1 MKKVYL
7 IAVIFAIIAGVAT
20 YMFATEID
28 KKTTFKDAKIG
39 VLSVVSSP
47 IFKNFLEE
55 ENSYNKLIEEYCQK
69 QNFEFIDMREKM
81 EEIDKEKGAFHMDNI
96 HPNSNG
102 YKYYAKRLFGYEN

>member
-1 MKKVYL
+1 M
-7 IAVIFAIIAGVAT
+7 
-20 YMFATEID
+20 
-28 KKTTFKDAKIG
+28 KTTFKDAKIG

-55 ENSYNKLIEEYCQK
+55 ETSYNKLIEEYCQK